1 MMVKSPAKRPGTF
14 IFFYSQIFF
23 MKGEV
28 FTMFQLEKVL
38 AQIGPLKEEVMAQ
51 TQARLDDLTKPK
63 GSLGVMELIAKKIAG
78 ITGQA
83 VPAIT
88 KKTCILMAGDHGVM
102 EEGFNAYPQEVTA
115 QMVHNFLNGGAAMN
129 VFSRHV
135 GAELLVVDVGVA
147 TDFAAHPLLLK
158 KKVAYGTQNMSRGPA
173 MTIVQALKAIE
184 TGFEV
189 ARTCLAE
196 GTDLLG
202 IGEMGI
208 GNTTPSTALLAVFSG
223 IPVEKIT
230 GRGTGAS
237 DELLRLKIKAIER
250 ALEVNSPIAAEP
262 LEALA
267 KVGGLEIAGLV
278 GVILAG
284 AAHRVPVVL
293 DGFISGAAALVASAM
308 HPDVKDYLLASHL
321 SEEPGHKKM
330 LEIIGVQPILFMNM
344 RLGEG
349 TGAALAMGIIEASVK
364 ILHEMATFSGAG
376 IDGPVKK

>member
-1 MMVKSPAKRPGTF
+1 
-14 IFFYSQIFF
+14 
-23 MKGEV
+23 
-28 FTMFQLEKVL
+28 MFSLEKVL
-38 AQIGPLKEEVMAQ
+38 AQIGPLKREAMAQ

-63 GSLGVMELIAKKIAG
+63 GSLGVMEMIAKKIAG

-147 TDFAAHPLLLK
+147 TDFTAHPLLLK
-158 KKVAYGTQNMSRGPA
+158 KKVAYGTKNMSRGPA
-173 MTIVQALKAIE
+173 MTTAQALKAIE

-189 ARTCLAE
+189 AETCLA
-196 GTDLLG
+196 GGSDLLG
-202 IGEMGI
+202 LGEMGI

-223 IPVEKIT
+223 APVEKIT

-237 DELLRLKIKAIER
+237 DKLLRLKIKAIER
-250 ALEVNSPIAAEP
+250 ALQVNKPVAVEP

-284 AAHRVPVVL
+284 AVRRVPVVL
-293 DGFISGAAALVASAM
+293 DGYISGAAALVASAM

-321 SEEPGHKKM
+321 SEEPGHKMM
-330 LEIIGVQPILFMNM
+330 LELIGVQPILFMNM

-364 ILHEMATFSGAG
+364 ILHEMATFSRAG